1 LREVVK
7 RLQSARVRATRN
19 ESHKQWQ
26 HVSCACEAS
35 RVREGRTIIPT
46 AFVEPRHAG
55 HGKRTLLD
63 LPRKVP
69 SLLRYWWTQGMFPG
83 RVVCHGCDSR
93 GARIWFWV
101 GLLLLLG
108 LAGPLLLVNLDY
120 PLVEQDEGRYAEI
133 GREMLAS
140 GDWIVPTLN
149 HEPYFDKPPLFYWLV
164 AGSFWL
170 FGLSAG
176 AARLVPALAALCT
189 IVAVYGLGQRLVG
202 RRAAFLGGLALT
214 VMAGFIQCGRI
225 LIIDSLLTLFVTL
238 AFLTAH
244 GAVQRPRLRWRW
256 WLLSGLCCGLG
267 VLTKGPVA
275 LVLLGPVLV
284 AYVWLQRDQARLGL
298 FAWLVYGGLIALVAA
313 PWFIAIC
320 VRQPEFAGQFII
332 EHHFKRFTAAGY
344 HESPAWFYV
353 PVLLVGTL
361 PWSLLLVP
369 FCQFLLS
376 RSPAVTRLRPAG
388 MGFLLLWAAW
398 CFVFFSLSR
407 GKLPPYVL
415 PLLPAVALMMG
426 CYLDR
431 VLGAGLAQPYFWSR
445 TAVPRLGIGMLA
457 GIWLTASVVLY
468 LMRLTS
474 EPVMVASVVISTVCL
489 VGTAVYGRRPSP
501 HAAWALFGAVG
512 LLVTWTGAHL
522 VTPAW
527 ANRNA
532 PLGQSAEA
540 TRLLQDGSIPVAC
553 FNREWGSIPFY
564 VGHDNVRNFSGPA
577 SEDLAQFLLAQRRVV
592 IVVRHDELDQA
603 LCRVPAGMTVRVLEA
618 GVARVALVEAMPA
631 PLK

>member
-1 LREVVK
+1 LAGTEKGYPRGLAFSRDGKLIAQSGDEGNVLLCSADSGQVNATLEVAKAVYAVAFSPDGKTLATASGNREGGEVQ
-7 RLQSARVRATRN
+7 LWDLATN
-19 ESHKQWQ
+19 K
-26 HVSCACEAS
+26 V
-35 RVREGRTIIPT
+35 VRE
-46 AFVEPRHAG
+46 FKVERPAG
-55 HGKRTLLD
+55 EMEPGAW
-63 LPRKVP
+63 
-69 SLLRYWWTQGMFPG
+69 SIAQG
-83 RVVCHGCDSR
+83 
-93 GARIWFWV
+93 
-101 GLLLLLG
+101 L
-108 LAGPLLLVNLDY
+108 
-120 PLVEQDEGRYAEI
+120 
-133 GREMLAS
+133 
-140 GDWIVPTLN
+140 
-149 HEPYFDKPPLFYWLV
+149 
-164 AGSFWL
+164 
-170 FGLSAG
+170 
-176 AARLVPALAALCT
+176 
-189 IVAVYGLGQRLVG
+189 
-202 RRAAFLGGLALT
+202 
-214 VMAGFIQCGRI
+214 
-225 LIIDSLLTLFVTL
+225 
-238 AFLTAH
+238 
-244 GAVQRPRLRWRW
+244 RLRWRW

-275 LVLLGPVLV
+275 LVLLRPALV

-298 FAWLVYGGLIALVAA
+298 FAWLVYGGVIALVAA

-332 EHHFKRFTAAGY
+332 EHHIKRFTAAGY

-376 RSPAVTRLRPAG
+376 HSRLRPAG

-431 VLGAGLAQPYFWSR
+431 ALDSGLAQPFFWSR
-445 TAVPRLGIGMLA
+445 TAVPQLGIGMLA

-474 EPVMVASVVISTVCL
+474 EPVMVASVVVSAVCL
-489 VGTAVYGRRPSP
+489 VGTAVYGWRLSP

-512 LLVTWTGAHL
+512 LVVTWTAAHL
-522 VTPAW
+522 FTPAW

-540 TRLLQDGSIPVAC
+540 TRLLLDGSIPVAC

-564 VGHDNVRNFSGPA
+564 VGHDNVRNFGGPTT
-577 SEDLAQFLLAQRRVV
+577 EDLPRFLLAQRRAL
-592 IVVRHDELDQA
+592 IVVRHDEVDQA